1 MLEVVRAT
9 YITQDGKRFIF
20 EAIEIPFIWKT
31 YKRKGHTIKS
41 YEPTKDSK
49 NILNQFASWE
59 KASDNEQYLF
69 DVSATIK

>member
-1 MLEVVRAT
+1 MLEAVRAT
-9 YITQDGKRFIF
+9 YIAPDGKKFTF

-31 YKRKGHTIKS
+31 YKRKGHAIKS

-69 DVSATIK
+69 DVNATII